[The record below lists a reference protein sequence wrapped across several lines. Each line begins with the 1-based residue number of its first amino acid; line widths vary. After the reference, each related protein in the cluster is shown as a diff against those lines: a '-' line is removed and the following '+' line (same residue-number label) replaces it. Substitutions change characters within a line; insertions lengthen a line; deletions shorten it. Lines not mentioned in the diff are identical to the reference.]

1 MKTRAAAVALAL
13 LALAYVVLGVNRGL
27 SIYDEAI
34 PVVAAARILGGERPY
49 RDFWVIY
56 PPGQFYLLAAL
67 FKVFGASLIVSRLAS
82 VGAICGTSLV
92 MYAMGRQLGLPWSLR
107 LLAAALWTAAV
118 GAVAGAT
125 LSSGLL
131 SALLLGLG
139 SAALLLEFPRRRR
152 RTWLVMSGLSLGL
165 AILFRH
171 DVGAC
176 LLVAEAAFLVATIR
190 WDVARSLGLYLG
202 AVAAPVALS
211 VAVVMALGVPPRDLV
226 EDLVIYPLTGYAAAR
241 ALPLPPLVPDVGPIL
256 AGRTSM
262 GQYATALRGGL
273 RFYFPLAALVVA
285 TSVLVAAARAA
296 SRGSAADEARQVA
309 FVCVIG
315 ASLLPYAWVRS
326 DIAHIVP
333 AWFPALLL
341 FAWLIHRLPERG
353 RLRAAGV
360 ALAAAWSLVF
370 VWGGLV
376 AKAEALR
383 EAIGGSAGVA
393 LDPPRGAHIVA
404 GPEAG
409 PMQAAIRY
417 VRAAVPPD
425 EPIFVGNARHDSL
438 VLNDVMFYFLAER
451 RSATKYHELVPGVAT
466 TAAIQTRIVQDLE
479 RRRVR
484 YVVLRADP
492 GYVPG
497 AGADVLDR
505 FIRERFVPLESFGAY
520 GVWRRR
526 DERP

>member
-1 MKTRAAAVALAL
+1 
-13 LALAYVVLGVNRGL
+13 
-27 SIYDEAI
+27 
-34 PVVAAARILGGERPY
+34 
-49 RDFWVIY
+49 
-56 PPGQFYLLAAL
+56 
-67 FKVFGASLIVSRLAS
+67 
-82 VGAICGTSLV
+82 
-92 MYAMGRQLGLPWSLR
+92 
-107 LLAAALWTAAV
+107 
-118 GAVAGAT
+118 
-125 LSSGLL
+125 
-131 SALLLGLG
+131 
-139 SAALLLEFPRRRR
+139 
-152 RTWLVMSGLSLGL
+152 
-165 AILFRH
+165 
-171 DVGAC
+171 
-176 LLVAEAAFLVATIR
+176 
-190 WDVARSLGLYLG
+190 
-202 AVAAPVALS
+202 
-211 VAVVMALGVPPRDLV
+211 MALGVPPRDLV

-262 GQYATALRGGL
+262 GQYVTALRGGL